1 MTGRQT
7 ERLVAEIPAHLKE
20 RVDVDEKSNKEVVV
34 EALEVY
40 YGVADGDGLQALR
53 HRLEQEQERKER
65 LKREKERKEEKL
77 NETDENIER
86 LQSQLEQF
94 TEDIDDYE
102 KELEDLLAQAREN
115 DGMNVIPDIKPVK
128 QIASRHEKSPEQ
140 VVEDVKERSDLPD
153 QRFTAGRGRVEQ

>member
-1 MTGRQT
+1 MSPGT

-20 RVDVDEKSNKEVVV
+20 RVDVDEKTNKEIVV

-65 LKREKERKEEKL
+65 LKREKKRKEEKL

-94 TEDIDDYE
+94 TADIDDYE
-102 KELEDLLAQAREN
+102 EELKDLIAQAKEN
-115 DGMNVIPDIKPVK
+115 EGMNVIPAIKPVK
-128 QIASRHEKSPEQ
+128 DIAARHETSPED
-140 VVEDVKERSDLPD
+140 VVEDVKEQSDLPES
-153 QRFTAGRGRVEQ
+153 RFTAGRGRVEQ

>member
-7 ERLVAEIPAHLKE
+7 ERLVAEIPGHLKE
-20 RVDVDEKSNKEVVV
+20 RVDVDEKTNKEVVT

-65 LKREKERKEEKL
+65 LRREKERKEEKL
-77 NETDENIER
+77 NEADENIER

-94 TEDIDDYE
+94 TENIDDYE
-102 KELEDLLAQAREN
+102 EELADLIAQAHEN
-115 DGMNVIPDIKPVK
+115 DGMNVIPSLKPVK
-128 QIASRHEKSPEQ
+128 EIADRHDKSPES
-140 VVEDVKERSDLPD
+140 VVEDAKRESDLPEE
-153 QRFTAGRGRVEQ
+153 RFMAGRGRVEK